1 MTTFAEHDAVIAK
14 GLDPILRRWG
24 LEYEDQLIEEL
35 TAFVIGHRAR
45 AIEESARSPESQRG
59 PGRKTAATRRRSA

>member
-1 MTTFAEHDAVIAK
+1 MTFAEHDAAIAE

-35 TAFVIGHRAR
+35 VGFV
-45 AIEESARSPESQRG
+45 SARVARGIEAHARPDNRWAPKKTQRRG
-59 PGRKTAATRRRSA
+59 AVA